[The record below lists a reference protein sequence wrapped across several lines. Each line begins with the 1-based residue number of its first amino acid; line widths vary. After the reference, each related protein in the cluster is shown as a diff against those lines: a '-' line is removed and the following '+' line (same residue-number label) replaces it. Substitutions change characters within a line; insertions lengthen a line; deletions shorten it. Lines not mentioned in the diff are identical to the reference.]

1 MTFLCQVLQQS
12 GGFYLKKVRSCIF
25 IQTCEDVPEKNTY
38 NVLFTLFTFC
48 THLKFE
54 IFFIIH
60 EFKAFSCIAKKLL
73 YGYTD
78 FTHGVIECPHLWGQ
92 WVVTVGTHQMW
103 SKRIRRISIN
113 AKNISS
119 RCYCPP
125 L

>member
-54 IFFIIH
+54 IFFIIY
-60 EFKAFSCIAKKLL
+60 EFKAFSYIAEKLL
-73 YGYTD
+73 YTD
-78 FTHGVIECPHLWGQ
+78 TL
-92 WVVTVGTHQMW
+92 TSLM
-103 SKRIRRISIN
+103 
-113 AKNISS
+113 A
-119 RCYCPP
+119 